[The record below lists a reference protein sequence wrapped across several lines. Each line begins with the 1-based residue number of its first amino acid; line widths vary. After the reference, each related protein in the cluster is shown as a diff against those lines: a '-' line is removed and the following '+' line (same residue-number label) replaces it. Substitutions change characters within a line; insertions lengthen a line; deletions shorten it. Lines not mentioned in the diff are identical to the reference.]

1 MNRITTITNKYIIEP
16 KYIEIEITEGVIAK
30 NHEGLLRCLNLLRE
44 KGFRVSIDDFGTG
57 YSSLFVLTEIPA
69 DVVKFDKSFMDKE
82 INQRNVAM
90 IKAMG
95 EMVSVAEKDII
106 FEGIETEEQCQTL
119 VECGFKYGQ
128 GYLCNKP
135 VSVVNFE
142 KLYLQ

>member
-1 MNRITTITNKYIIEP
+1 MTIFAFFSVSLPI
-16 KYIEIEITEGVIAK
+16 
-30 NHEGLLRCLNLLRE
+30 NLLRE